1 MKCIIVDDEPLGR
14 EGIKLLVEQYTELR
28 LAGEFHNADETAI
41 FLKDHPVD
49 LIFLDIQMPGTNGL
63 EFAKSIPK
71 NTLVVFTTAYS
82 EFAVE
87 SYEVDALDYLL
98 KPIKKDKFDRAVKR
112 AISYHKMLLA
122 ETQPDN
128 SFESV
133 DDDYIFV
140 RSDRKICKI
149 DLKKILFIE
158 GLKDYVVIRTDDQR
172 YITAINMK
180 NIYDKLPKS
189 IFARVSKSYVVNIK
203 HIDTFDNNDIQ
214 IGKYEIPIGGVYRN
228 DFFEN
233 FVMKKMLNR

>member
-14 EGIKLLVEQYTELR
+14 EGIKILVEQYTELQ
-28 LAGEFHNADETAI
+28 LVGEFHNADETTI

-98 KPIKKDKFDRAVKR
+98 KPIKKDKFDRAVKK
-112 AISYHKMLLA
+112 AIYYHEMLLA
-122 ETQPDN
+122 EAQPDN

-133 DDDYIFV
+133 GDDYIFV

-158 GLKDYVVIRTDDQR
+158 GLKDYVVIHTDDQR

-214 IGKYEIPIGGVYRN
+214 IGKHEIPIGGVYRN